1 MNTSPSTQWS
11 FRPAQMPEEMF
22 MKTFVGREKEI
33 DMIFSH
39 INFNL
44 IPPTS
49 PGNKKNLLIKAERGI
64 GKTSLF
70 LAVKYKLKA
79 EQSGMLKKI
88 IPVFFNEQED
98 FNTAEKLI
106 IRIFEIISL
115 SHLPP
120 WEKEYREIR
129 NNIDSCFRILKDNLQ
144 TEEKKLVLFI
154 ENFDSVVY
162 RVLRKKG
169 SKKTGRLGSQ
179 DTLTKLVRDPDIILL
194 CSALDDPETPH
205 DYGKETFETIE
216 LKPVPD
222 FYELVLRRARY
233 DNNLFLLA
241 NKEKLR
247 NKIRAFEYLTGGNT
261 RLMVHLYECMAE
273 KDIHKLETML
283 NDMIN
288 KSTPLF
294 EWVIEKFVDFESRE
308 ILNDLARRG
317 GNATVREIAEDTFNT
332 ESSVRTLLNN
342 LRKKRFVQKTDEK
355 RDKSDIYIM
364 IPMIFF
370 IWYQKSVLQRKDIIL
385 DFFLHFVDLFFDPTE
400 LSDKSKIEQAYR
412 LKDDQAEAFAPYFSY
427 SKKYIEAGKF
437 PLKSSDE
444 IREEEPRETAF
455 DNEKM
460 VYEVVRA
467 RNDDHILKTQVH
479 NALLLKAENKQ
490 VEAANLFRIAA
501 MGYLILS
508 KKSGEEFYV
517 QAEEN
522 IRRAIEIYQAIKTEP
537 LDTVRCIL
545 ILVQILSDTG
555 REEEAKLFARTIIRI
570 GKKSQDHEFN
580 TYLGRAYKHLGFAE
594 QDPEEKLTLFN
605 QALEYFQKD
614 ETEKEQVIILLVNIG
629 LVYKLRNKYETA
641 LNYFEKALELNRYNN
656 SPIHLNCII
665 HSVMTIYRDTED
677 FHGGLI
683 KIAQI
688 LEWLEQEHFE
698 GIDYK
703 WLYETKADFL
713 YKNEEYFETE
723 KFFIKGIE
731 LAREENDRNSYIYF
745 LSRLIEMYA
754 KLNLKEKAE
763 ERLKEV
769 ENIIKDRI
777 GLPIW
782 SVLSVTNA
790 FFENGHIDKAI
801 SIYEKS
807 YKEFQDNKD
816 FVGQAFTLF
825 NLGSYLMRKGNFPE
839 AIENYRKAI
848 EIAKSIN
855 FKDIL
860 YSATN
865 NLVIFL
871 NQSGCYDE
879 SISLLEDLEKEC
891 LSNDTGLK
899 KIILEKLFS
908 SYLTKSKEEYN
919 KKNFDCALVY
929 AEKAFKYLEHI
940 SIEDFIK
947 GFYFNFVLPLIESA
961 EKKVYPFFKDLDL
974 HLSEYYENKEKG
986 EYIKIFK
993 YVVALVK
1000 GEDFARVVKDL
1011 TPPQRD
1017 LLNLINGKL
1026 KKEIP
1031 PEKIITYPADE
1042 KSNPGSRIALAQTYM
1057 MEGSTQSLLNAQKE
1071 LETIKVDML
1080 NEPEII
1086 HNFYYSNIVLPVL
1099 TQNRGAI
1106 KHTLTTLLFLVKD
1119 SPAGF
1124 IAHLKVPGLSAALA
1138 KKIPLREYELI
1149 DHLERLLRNQTPVST
1164 FVKKFKDS
1172 IEPGMIDNIETDI
1185 PNASAGIF
1193 KRVLAE
1199 GMTEIAKIIIICGS
1213 RMKFESLL
1221 YLLKKEFPTLPGEK
1235 QSQVISLLTQVLEKT
1250 MESYKWL
1257 VLDFCSQN
1265 LVHLNPVY
1273 QSALIDS
1280 LLVILVKKE
1289 DGDNL
1294 LNEVWGFIQTAK
1306 NILDESLKIKI
1317 EKKLIDLKEEVEK

>member
-39 INFNL
+39 IHFNL

-49 PGNKKNLLIKAERGI
+49 PGNKKNLLINAERGI

-120 WEKEYREIR
+120 WEKAYREIR
-129 NNIDSCFRILKDNLQ
+129 NNIDSCFEILKENLQ
-144 TEEKKLVLFI
+144 KEEKKLVLFI

-169 SKKTGRLGSQ
+169 SKKNGRLGSQ
-179 DTLTKLVRDPDIILL
+179 DTFTKLVRDPDIILL
-194 CSALDDPETPH
+194 CSGIDEPETPH

-355 RDKSDIYIM
+355 RDKSNIYIM

-400 LSDKSKIEQAYR
+400 LPDKSEIEQVYR
-412 LKDDQAEAFAPYFSY
+412 LKDDEAEAFDPYFSY
-427 SKKYIEAGKF
+427 IKKYIAAGKF

-444 IREEEPRETAF
+444 IREEEPRETGF

-460 VYEVVRA
+460 IYEVVRA

-490 VEAANLFRIAA
+490 AEAANLFRIAA
-501 MGYLILS
+501 RSYLILS
-508 KKSGEEFYV
+508 KKSGEEFYA

-522 IRRAIEIYQAIKTEP
+522 IRRAVEIYQAIKTEP
-537 LDTVRCIL
+537 LETVRCIL

-594 QDPEEKLTLFN
+594 QDPEERLTLFN
-605 QALEYFQKD
+605 RSLEYFQKE
-614 ETEKEQVIILLVNIG
+614 ETGKKQVVIVLINIG
-629 LVYKLRNKYETA
+629 LTYKIKSKNEIVLQ
-641 LNYFEKALELNRYNN
+641 YFEKALQISRENGFT
-656 SPIHLNCII
+656 SHLNSII
-665 HSVMTIYRDTED
+665 SLIMKTYSDLED
-677 FHGGLI
+677 FRGGLV
-683 KIAQI
+683 KINEI
-688 LEWLEQEHFE
+688 MEWLEREQSHKV
-698 GIDYK
+698 DYEN
-703 WLYETKADFL
+703 LYSIKAYFL
-713 YKNEEYFETE
+713 FKNAEYIEAE
-723 KFFIKGIE
+723 KYLKDGIE
-731 LAREENDRNSYIYF
+731 LTHRENDRVARFPLLVN
-745 LSRLIEMYA
+745 LVEMYA
-754 KLNLKEKAE
+754 KLNMKEKAE
-763 ERLKEV
+763 ERLREI
-769 ENIIKDRI
+769 ENIIDETPD
-777 GLPIW
+777 LPAGMLFLASKRFMDNDYI
-782 SVLSVTNA
+782 N
-790 FFENGHIDKAI
+790 KAL
-801 SIYEKS
+801 SIYEKLHKRFLDS
-807 YKEFQDNKD
+807 NNFGILSGILQNIGACYMIKE
-816 FVGQAFTLF
+816 
-825 NLGSYLMRKGNFPE
+825 NFPI
-839 AIENYRKAI
+839 ALENYRKAI
-848 EIAKSIN
+848 EIAKS
-855 FKDIL
+855 
-860 YSATN
+860 N
-865 NLVIFL
+865 NLKEVLCASSL
-871 NQSGCYDE
+871 NLVNALEKIGKNDE
-879 SISLLEDLEKEC
+879 SIALLENLEKDG
-891 LSNDTGLK
+891 LSNHAGFNNLILK
-899 KIILEKLFS
+899 GLFS
-908 SYLTKSKEEYN
+908 SYLTKAKEDYIQ
-919 KKNFDCALVY
+919 KDFDRALVD
-929 AEKAFKYLEHI
+929 AGKAFKYLEHI
-940 SIEDFIK
+940 SIEDFVK

-961 EKKVYPFFKDLDL
+961 EKTVYPFFKELDL
-974 HLSEYYENKEKG
+974 HLSKHYEEKEKG
-986 EYIKIFK
+986 EYIRIFK
-993 YVVALVK
+993 YVIELVK
-1000 GEDFARVVKDL
+1000 GEDFNRVVKDL
-1011 TPPQRD
+1011 APPQRD

-1031 PEKIITYPADE
+1031 PGKVITYPADE

-1071 LETIKVDML
+1071 LETINVDML
-1080 NEPEII
+1080 KYPEII
-1086 HNFYYSNIVLPVL
+1086 HNFYYSNIALPVL

-1106 KHTLTTLLFLVKD
+1106 KHTLTTLLFLIKD
-1119 SPAGF
+1119 SPVDF
-1124 IAHLKVPGLSAALA
+1124 IAPLKVPGLSDALA
-1138 KKIPLREYELI
+1138 KKIPPREYELI
-1149 DHLERLLRNQTPVST
+1149 SYLERLLRNQTPVST

-1172 IEPGMIDNIETDI
+1172 IEPSMVDNIETDI

-1199 GMTEIAKIIIICGS
+1199 GMTEIAKIIVICGS
-1213 RMKFESLL
+1213 RVKFESLL
-1221 YLLKKEFPTLPGEK
+1221 YLLKKESPTLPG
-1235 QSQVISLLTQVLEKT
+1235 
-1250 MESYKWL
+1250 
-1257 VLDFCSQN
+1257 
-1265 LVHLNPVY
+1265 
-1273 QSALIDS
+1273 
-1280 LLVILVKKE
+1280 KKRR
-1289 DGDNL
+1289 
-1294 LNEVWGFIQTAK
+1294 
-1306 NILDESLKIKI
+1306 
-1317 EKKLIDLKEEVEK
+1317 

>member
-22 MKTFVGREKEI
+22 MKTLVGREKEI

-39 INFNL
+39 IHFNL

-49 PGNKKNLLIKAERGI
+49 SGNKKNLLIKAERGI

-79 EQSGMLKKI
+79 ERSGMLKNI

-120 WEKEYREIR
+120 WEKAYRDIR

-144 TEEKKLVLFI
+144 KEEKKLVLFI

-169 SKKTGRLGSQ
+169 SKKNGRLGSQ
-179 DTLTKLVRDPDIILL
+179 DTFTKLVRDPDIILL

-205 DYGKETFETIE
+205 DYGKETFETME

-222 FYELVLRRARY
+222 FYELILRRARY

-385 DFFLHFVDLFFDPTE
+385 DFFIHFVDLFFDPTE
-400 LSDKSKIEQAYR
+400 LSDKLKNEQVYR
-412 LKDDQAEAFAPYFSY
+412 LKDDEAEAFDPYFSY
-427 SKKYIEAGKF
+427 IKKYITAGKF

-444 IREEEPRETAF
+444 TGEEESQETGF
-455 DNEKM
+455 DDEKM
-460 VYEVVRA
+460 IYEVVRD
-467 RNDDHILKTQVH
+467 RNVDTILKTQVH
-479 NALLLKAENKQ
+479 EALRLKTENKQ
-490 VEAANLFRIAA
+490 AEAANLFRIAA
-501 MGYLILS
+501 RGYRILS

-522 IRRAIEIYQAIKTEP
+522 IRRAVEIYQAIKTEP
-537 LDTVRCIL
+537 LETVRCLL
-545 ILVQILSDTG
+545 ILVRILFDTRRG
-555 REEEAKLFARTIIRI
+555 EEAKLFARTIIRI
-570 GKKSQDHEFN
+570 GEKSKGHEFN
-580 TYLGRAYKHLGFAE
+580 TYLGSAYKYLGFAE
-594 QDPEEKLTLFN
+594 ENPEERLTLFN
-605 QALEYFQKD
+605 RSLDYFQKE
-614 ETEKEQVIILLVNIG
+614 ETGKKQVVLILMNIG
-629 LVYKLRNKYETA
+629 LVYKQESKYETA
-641 LNYFEKALELNRYNN
+641 LNYFEKALQLSRDNGFSSHLISIISLIKDIYND
-656 SPIHLNCII
+656 
-665 HSVMTIYRDTED
+665 MED
-677 FHGGLI
+677 FRGGLV
-683 KIAQI
+683 KINEI
-688 LEWLEQEHFE
+688 MERLDREQSDKV
-698 GIDYK
+698 DYK
-703 WLYETKADFL
+703 NLYNMKAYFL
-713 YKNEEYFETE
+713 FKNEEYIEAE
-723 KFFIKGIE
+723 KYLKDAVEITY
-731 LAREENDRNSYIYF
+731 RENDRVARFPLLLN
-745 LSRLIEMYA
+745 LVGMYA
-754 KLNLKEKAE
+754 KLNIKEKAE
-763 ERLKEV
+763 ERLKEIEIIIN
-769 ENIIKDRI
+769 ENPD
-777 GLPIW
+777 LPPYRL
-782 SVLSVTNA
+782 LSASEA
-790 FFENGHIDKAI
+790 FLNNGYIDKAI
-801 SIYEKS
+801 SICEKS
-807 YKEFQDNKD
+807 YKGFQEKNDLE
-816 FVGQAFTLF
+816 GQAGTLQ
-825 NLGSYLMRKGNFPE
+825 NIGICYKMKENFPA
-839 AIENYRKAI
+839 AIENYQKAI
-848 EIAKSIN
+848 EIAKS
-855 FKDIL
+855 
-860 YSATN
+860 N
-865 NLVIFL
+865 NLKEALYAGRL
-871 NQSGCYDE
+871 NLVNILNIVGNYDE
-879 SISLLEDLEKEC
+879 AIALLQNLEKED
-891 LSNDTGLK
+891 LSDYIEFK
-899 KIILEKLFS
+899 KVILEKLFS
-908 SYLTKSKEEYN
+908 SYLNRSKGQYN
-919 KKNFDCALVY
+919 EKVFDRALVD
-929 AEKAFKYLEHI
+929 AGKAFKYLEHI
-940 SIEDFIK
+940 SIEDFVK
-947 GFYFNFVLPLIESA
+947 GFYFNFVLPLIENA
-961 EKKVYPFFKDLDL
+961 EKTVYPFFKELDL
-974 HLSEYYENKEKG
+974 HLSEHYEDKEKG

-993 YVVALVK
+993 YVVELVK

-1011 TPPQRD
+1011 SPPQRD

-1031 PEKIITYPADE
+1031 PGKIITYPADE
-1042 KSNPGSRIALAQTYM
+1042 KSNPGAKIALAQTYM

-1080 NEPEII
+1080 DEPEII
-1086 HNFYYSNIVLPVL
+1086 HNFYYSNIALPVL
-1099 TQNRGAI
+1099 TQNREAI
-1106 KHTLTTLLFLVKD
+1106 KHTLTTLLFLIKD
-1119 SPAGF
+1119 SPVDF
-1124 IAHLKVPGLSAALA
+1124 IASLKVPGLSGALA
-1138 KKIPLREYELI
+1138 KKIPPREYELI
-1149 DHLERLLRNQTPVST
+1149 DHLERLLKNQTPVST

-1185 PNASAGIF
+1185 RDASAGIF

-1199 GMTEIAKIIIICGS
+1199 GMTEIAKITVICGS
-1213 RMKFESLL
+1213 RVKFESLL

-1257 VLDFCSQN
+1257 VLDFCSQS
-1265 LVHLNPVY
+1265 LVNLNPVF
-1273 QSALIDS
+1273 QAPLIDS
-1280 LLVILVKKE
+1280 LLVIPAKKE
-1289 DGDNL
+1289 DSDNL
-1294 LNEVWGFIQTAK
+1294 LNEVWGFLQTAK
-1306 NILDESLKIKI
+1306 NILDESLKVKI